1 MDGSFTP
8 VHFTKMS
15 FKEST
20 CSAWATFQMGEKKEP
35 LLVASG
41 VEAGRLWA
49 RLGGRLVTIHCFAP
63 VIIFYVQMH
72 YLIKIHNI

>member
-1 MDGSFTP
+1 MDEADGSFTP
-8 VHFTKMS
+8 VHFIKMS

-20 CSAWATFQMGEKKEP
+20 CSAWATFQSGEKTES

-49 RLGGRLVTIHCFAP
+49 RLGGRLVTMHCL
-63 VIIFYVQMH
+63 H
-72 YLIKIHNI
+72 LL